1 MCFTFADNLTLAVIE
16 ENFYKEYNIWQPLL
30 LSLMCILGIMLG
42 YKMNEADD
50 PALILGVDKEESHEL
65 SAIGRVEEIV
75 RFVEARYVDEVD
87 DGKLVESAITAVL
100 DQLDPHS
107 IYIGPDYL
115 KSINNNMEGR
125 YDGIGIES
133 FYLDDT
139 VNIISVMKNSPASK
153 AGLETFDQ
161 ILSIDGEVVAGV
173 EMPFDSISLK
183 LKKGGTE
190 KNVLIKKH
198 NTGDIKEI
206 AIQADE
212 LPLVSVSLA
221 YMLNDDTGVIKVN
234 RFSSKTYKEFMDH
247 LEDLYE
253 NEGLKNVII
262 DLRGNPGGYLPEAT
276 NILSQLIQEKD
287 RLLVYTEGKNNKKTE
302 YYTTGKSFFNIERV
316 AVITDES
323 SASASEILA
332 GAIQDWDRGLVV
344 GRRTFG
350 KGLVQEQ
357 YDLSNGGAIR
367 LTVAKYYTPT
377 GRSIQQSYEDLEKY
391 HDVTNRLTQDS
402 TKVKDSMEYR
412 TMFLGRKVF
421 AGGGISP
428 DVLVQPNTKDQD
440 PAYQELI
447 SFLPEYV
454 FRMLK
459 DAKVNTQYALA
470 DIQQWTLTDS
480 EWTDLEKYLDAKGI
494 HFAKSYLR
502 QYKSDIMQ
510 ELRWQYL
517 DIKYGDNEAYR
528 FRNIADE
535 HMLEAIKYTSSDKP
549 LQDYLTTRN

>member
-1 MCFTFADNLTLAVIE
+1 MTE

-75 RFVEARYVDEVD
+75 RFVEARYVDDVD

-139 VNIISVMKNSPASK
+139 VNIISVMKDSPASK

-302 YYTTGKSFFNIERV
+302 YYSTGKSFFNIERV

-412 TMFLGRKVF
+412 TMLLGRNVY
-421 AGGGISP
+421 AGGGVSP

-459 DAKVNTQYALA
+459 DAKVYTHYALA
-470 DIQQWTLTDS
+470 DIQQWTLKDS

-502 QYKSDIMQ
+502 QYKSDLMQ

-517 DIKYGDNEAYR
+517 DIKYGDNDAYR
-528 FRNIADE
+528 YRNISDE